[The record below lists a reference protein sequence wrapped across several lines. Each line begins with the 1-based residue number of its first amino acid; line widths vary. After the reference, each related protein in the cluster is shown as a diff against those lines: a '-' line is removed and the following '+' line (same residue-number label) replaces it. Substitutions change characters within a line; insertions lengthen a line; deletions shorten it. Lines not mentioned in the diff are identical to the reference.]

1 MNKLYEKALRNK
13 YRFQTDKGYVNV
25 EQLWDLN
32 LEQLDVIAQQVA
44 EVLEKSSTKSFI
56 KKKTTASEEL
66 SNKLEIL
73 KHLIATKL
81 AEANEAEEREVRRQQ
96 AARIEEI
103 IRQKKDDDL
112 AGKSIQELTAM
123 LDELK

>member
-66 SNKLEIL
+66 YNKLEIL

-81 AEANEAEEREVRRQQ
+81 AEANEAEEREVRRQK

>member
-1 MNKLYEKALRNK
+1 MNKLYEKALRSK

-44 EVLEKSSTKSFI
+44 EDLEKSSTKSFI
-56 KKKTTASEEL
+56 KKKTTVSEEL

-73 KHLIATKL
+73 KHLISTKL
-81 AEANEAEEREVRRQQ
+81 AEASEAEEREVRRQKV
-96 AARIEEI
+96 ARIEEI
-103 IRQKKDDDL
+103 IRQKKDEDL
-112 AGKSIQELTAM
+112 AGKSVEELTAM

>member
-1 MNKLYEKALRNK
+1 MNKLYEKALRSK

-32 LEQLDVIAQQVA
+32 LEQLDAIAQQVA
-44 EVLEKSSTKSFI
+44 EDLEKSSTKSFI

-66 SNKLEIL
+66 SNKLEII
-73 KHLIATKL
+73 KHLISTKL
-81 AEANEAEEREVRRQQ
+81 AEVREAEEREVRRQQ

-112 AGKSIQELTAM
+112 AGKSLQELTAM